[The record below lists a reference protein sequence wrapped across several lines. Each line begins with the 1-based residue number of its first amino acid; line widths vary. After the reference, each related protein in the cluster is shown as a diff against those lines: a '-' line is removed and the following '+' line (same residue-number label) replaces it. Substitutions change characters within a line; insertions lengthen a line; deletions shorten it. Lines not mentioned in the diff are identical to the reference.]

1 MNTQM
6 LKTSKE
12 DIEKAAQ
19 ILCEGGLV
27 AIPTETVYG
36 LAANALDGKAV
47 SSIFAAKGRP
57 SDNPLI
63 VHISDVK
70 DIEKYNLVREFP
82 ESAKRLAE
90 KFWPGPLTIIL
101 PKSHTIPREVTA
113 KLDSVAIRLP
123 LHPVAREIIRTAGCP
138 LAAPSANLSGSPSP
152 TTAQHVMD
160 DMNGRIPAIVD
171 GGDCQVGL
179 ESTVLTLCTEV
190 PTVLRPG
197 KITLEQLREVL
208 GDVKLSHA
216 VLNELQEGEEAASPG
231 MKYRHY
237 APKAGVFLV
246 KAESKAFINF
256 VNSKNAETTA
266 ALCYNSQKE
275 FIHCHTVT
283 IGDDEDFDA
292 QAHNL
297 FAALRKADNIPNI
310 KTVYVPCPTTQGL
323 SMAIF
328 NRLIRAAGFQVITL
342 RGEGYRLIGL
352 TGPTGAGKSLAA
364 KVFAEKGFAIINAD
378 EIAHRALTFPEC
390 MESLTQA
397 FGREILA
404 SDGSIYRP
412 TLARLAFSSKEQTEK
427 LNSIT
432 HPVITKLCEQEFE
445 RLCEEGFYSIVLD
458 APTLIESGLD
468 RICDTVVCVLSS
480 KDKRLQRIMERDS
493 ITKEQALSRMSS
505 QQEDEFY
512 TEKSKYIIRNDSDVN
527 TFIKSA
533 EKNAEELL

>member
-19 ILCEGGLV
+19 ILREGGLV

-63 VHISDVK
+63 VHISNVK

-101 PKSHTIPREVTA
+101 PKSHTVPREVTA
-113 KLDSVAIRLP
+113 ELDSVAIRLP
-123 LHPVAREIIRTAGCP
+123 LHPVAREIISTAGCP

-160 DMNGRIPAIVD
+160 DMKGRIPAIVD

-179 ESTVLTLCTEV
+179 ESTVITLCTEV

-208 GDVKLSHA
+208 GEVNLSHA
-216 VLNELQEGEEAASPG
+216 VLNELKEGEEAASPG

-237 APKAGVFLV
+237 APKARVFLV
-246 KAESKAFINF
+246 KAEGDAFVNF
-256 VNSKNAETTA
+256 VNSKDKDTTA
-266 ALCYNSQKE
+266 ALCYNSDKE
-275 FIHCHTVT
+275 FLHCHT
-283 IGDDEDFDA
+283 IALGDSEDYDT

-297 FAALRKADNIPNI
+297 FSALREADTLPHI
-310 KTVYVPCPTTQGL
+310 KTVYVRCPHTQGL

-342 RGEGYRLIGL
+342 QGEGYRLIGL

-364 KVFAEKGFAIINAD
+364 KAFEEKGFALVNAD
-378 EIAHRALTFPEC
+378 EIAHKALTLPEC
-390 MESLTQA
+390 IENLTQA
-397 FGREILA
+397 FGREILKG
-404 SDGSIYRP
+404 DGSIHRP
-412 TLARLAFSSKEQTEK
+412 ALARLAFSSKEQTQK

-445 RLCEEGFYSIVLD
+445 RLCNKGFYSIVLD

-468 RICDTVVCVLSS
+468 KICDTVVCVLAP
-480 KDKRLQRIMERDS
+480 KEERLQRIMERDKL
-493 ITKEQALSRMSS
+493 TQEQATSRINS
-505 QQEDEFY
+505 QHSDDFY
-512 TEKSKYIIRNDSDVN
+512 KEKSKYVIINDTSPEN
-527 TFIKSA
+527 LIKSA
-533 EKNAEELL
+533 GKTAEELL